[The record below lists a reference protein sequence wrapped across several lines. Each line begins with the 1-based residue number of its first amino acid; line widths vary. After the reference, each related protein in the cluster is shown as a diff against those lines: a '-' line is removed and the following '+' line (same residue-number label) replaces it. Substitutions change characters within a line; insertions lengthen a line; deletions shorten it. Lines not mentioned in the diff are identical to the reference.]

1 MTLFLRVGPPAPR
14 TPVNGLRCYCDQ
26 TSQDVLRHS
35 QILMRSITFLLR
47 VLRAPQTFPFQLL
60 RGPKKNTTREKN
72 PTGTGTGRLWHPKK
86 RSRVAEGP
94 SLAKHLRNKCRL

>member
-35 QILMRSITFLLR
+35 QILTRSITFLLR
-47 VLRAPQTFPFQLL
+47 VLRPLQTFPFQLL
-60 RGPKKNTTREKN
+60 RGPKKNTTREKITLALE
-72 PTGTGTGRLWHPKK
+72 PADCGIRE
-86 RSRVAEGP
+86 SAAEWQKDP
-94 SLAKHLRNKCRL
+94 RWQST

>member
-60 RGPKKNTTREKN
+60 RGPKKNTTREKIPLALEPAN
-72 PTGTGTGRLWHPKK
+72 CGIQK
-86 RSRVAEGP
+86 SAAEWQRDP
-94 SLAKHLRNKCRL
+94 RWQST